1 MKRIQKTKIQDDLE
15 KKIVFIVGPRQV
27 GKTWLAQEIGKSFAR
42 VVYLNH
48 DRLED
53 RQIIQE
59 EGWLPD
65 TELLILDEM
74 HKMPGW
80 KRHLKGI
87 YDTRPAGMRILV
99 TGSARLDTFRRGGDS
114 LAGRYFAHRLLPLS
128 LSELKGTDFAGALD
142 RLMERGGFPEPFLAD
157 DAVEADRWRMQYT
170 DGLIREDILD
180 FERIHD
186 LRAMQTVI
194 ELLRRSVCS
203 PVSYTS
209 MARDIGA
216 APNTVKK
223 YVQILEALFVVFRVV
238 PHSRNIA
245 RSLLKEPKIYFFDT
259 GQVPDDP
266 GARFENLV
274 AVSLL
279 KHVLNRTDTLGRRFE
294 LRYLRTKEGR
304 EVDFCLVKE
313 GSPSLIIEAKFNE
326 PRPARSLLHFSEK
339 YAIPAVQVV
348 RHLRRERRQSQVEV
362 RSAESFLE
370 NL

>member
-1 MKRIQKTKIQDDLE
+1 VRRTQKTKIQDDLE

-27 GKTWLAQEIGKSFAR
+27 GKTWLAQEIGKSFSR
-42 VVYLNH
+42 TVYLNH

-53 RQIIQE
+53 RRIIQN

-65 TELLILDEM
+65 TQLLILDET
-74 HKMPGW
+74 HKMSGW

-87 YDTRPAGMRILV
+87 FDTRPGSMRILV
-99 TGSARLDTFRRGGDS
+99 TGSARLDTFRQGGDS
-114 LAGRYFAHRLLPLS
+114 LAGRCFAHRLLPLS
-128 LSELKGTDFAGALD
+128 LSELKGTDFAGDLD
-142 RLMERGGFPEPFLAD
+142 RLTERGGFPEPFLAD

-186 LRAMQTVI
+186 LRSMQMVV
-194 ELLRRSVCS
+194 ELLRRSVGS
-203 PVSYTS
+203 PVSYAS

-266 GARFENLV
+266 GVRFENLV

-279 KHVLNRTDTLGRRFE
+279 KHVLSRTDILGKRHE
-294 LRYLRTKEGR
+294 LRYIRTKEGR
-304 EVDFCLVKE
+304 EVDFCLVE
-313 GSPSLIIEAKFNE
+313 EESPTLIIEAKFAE
-326 PRPARSLLHFSEK
+326 PQISRSLRHFSEK

-348 RHLRRERRQSQVEV
+348 RHLRREHRESQVEV
-362 RSAESFLE
+362 RAAESFLE